1 MSAAAARAPAND
13 AADAAKAALKA
24 MQQAFLTEAAE
35 MGMETARAAR
45 NTIRALDAATV
56 ADPKAATS
64 PQAVGALAQAIG
76 FQCRALRGM
85 RLALI
90 MLDRLEQG
98 LSLGAPPRA
107 GASPPRPAPLNPLD
121 AVRESRKLRIVRV
134 IGGDAFRER
143 NDRDAVAGC
152 VREAAERL
160 EDDDLQDLVM
170 TLPLADLVRMIANDV
185 GLSANWPGLDQH
197 KWVDCEKPRP
207 GWNAVEKDDGP
218 PRRET
223 CLDRPDP
230 ILATPKGP
238 GPKPRV
244 TIRHI
249 PGWTPP
255 PLDPPPDG

>member
-1 MSAAAARAPAND
+1 MSAAAARAPAHDPD
-13 AADAAKAALKA
+13 AAAQAALKA
-24 MQQAFLTEAAE
+24 SQRACFVELVEK
-35 MGMETARAAR
+35 GMESFREAREKVSLLTAADRANPAGA
-45 NTIRALDAATV
+45 TAPAAV
-56 ADPKAATS
+56 KAF
-64 PQAVGALAQAIG
+64 AQAIAA
-76 FQCRALRGM
+76 QCRVMRAV
-85 RLALI
+85 RLALLLQERI
-90 MLDRLEQG
+90 ELGLDL
-98 LSLGAPPRA
+98 
-107 GASPPRPAPLNPLD
+107 RPAPRGGSTPPPPAPLSPLD

-143 NDRDAVAGC
+143 NDYDAVAGC
-152 VREAAERL
+152 VRAAAERL
-160 EDDDLQDLVM
+160 EDDDLRDVVM
-170 TLPLADLVRMIANDV
+170 NNTLEEMVRMIARDI

>member
-1 MSAAAARAPAND
+1 MSAAAARAPAD
-13 AADAAKAALKA
+13 DLADAAQPAGKA
-24 MQQAFLTEAAE
+24 MMQAFFTQAAE
-35 MGMETARAAR
+35 MGMAAAR
-45 NTIRALDAATV
+45 VAHNKIRALDAADH
-56 ADPKAATS
+56 ADPAGATS
-64 PQAVGALAQAIG
+64 PKAVGALAQAIAS
-76 FQCRALRGM
+76 QCRALRAM

-90 MLDRLEQG
+90 LLDRLEQG
-98 LSLGAPPRA
+98 LVLGAPPRA
-107 GASPPRPAPLNPLD
+107 AASPHPPAPLSPQD

-197 KWVDCEKPRP
+197 KWVDCEQPP
-207 GWNAVEKDDGP
+207 SGWNAVEKDDGP

-249 PGWTPP
+249 PGWEPP
-255 PLDPPPDG
+255 PLTPPPDG